1 MIYSHKRDVIHTFE
15 SNDALV
21 LTNSIDTGNRIVDN
35 SDDSVTP
42 IGKHRGIP
50 IFMQRLVALIA
61 LIVVSP
67 VILVTMLMISID
79 SRGNCFFSQDRIGK
93 FGRHFRMYKFRS
105 MYLKTDPL
113 YREPDPTKSDR
124 DGVCKKYKEDPRITR
139 VGRFI
144 RKYSIDELPQ
154 LFNIVTGDMALIGP
168 RPALSV
174 EVDAYSTSALT
185 RLNGVP
191 GLSGLWQVSGR
202 ANTDFKTQVELD
214 QRYLNQQ
221 SIWLDFYIL
230 FATVPSVI
238 GAKGAY

>member
-1 MIYSHKRDVIHTFE
+1 MMYSSTLKTL
-15 SNDALV
+15 NV
-21 LTNSIDTGNRIVDN
+21 LKTPNIIDSET
-35 SDDSVTP
+35 SDPHISL
-42 IGKHRGIP
+42 GKHRGIP
-50 IFMQRLVALIA
+50 MSIQRFVALIA
-61 LIVVSP
+61 LIILSP
-67 VILVTMLMISID
+67 ILLISMLLIRME

-113 YREPDPTKSDR
+113 YQEPDQTTNDR
-124 DGVCKKYKEDPRITR
+124 DGVCKKYKVDPRTTK

-168 RPALSV
+168 RPGLSA
-174 EVDAYSTSALT
+174 EVDAYPTSALS
-185 RLNGVP
+185 RLNGIP

-202 ANTDFKTQVELD
+202 ANTDFQTQVELD

-221 SIWLDFYIL
+221 SICLDIYIL
-230 FATVPSVI
+230 LVTVPTVI
-238 GAKGAY
+238 TANGAY